1 VKPKTK
7 NTHKRTERKSTH
19 KTEVK
24 PRASRESAYPATRD
38 FFFWYSY

>member
-19 KTEVK
+19 KTK
-24 PRASRESAYPATRD
+24 
-38 FFFWYSY
+38 